1 MWFWPCRCFSLYSN
15 KHRLLIVYG
24 GYSRLVFTGTFS
36 FTCGS
41 LTEGGVSY
49 GKCVDL
55 VLMDTRAC
63 AVVYLN
69 GLWKHGCAVECLFMC
84 LVMDASVQQDL
95 TRIPLEKVESYF
107 LILSAIEQNL
117 AQAKK
122 IQGEVSEV
130 GYHPLRVKN
139 KCRTLILML
148 QKGSNRETVLR
159 KRFALWRSTEILMR
173 QVLIIALT
181 LRQLPPEF

>member
-1 MWFWPCRCFSLYSN
+1 
-15 KHRLLIVYG
+15 
-24 GYSRLVFTGTFS
+24 
-36 FTCGS
+36 
-41 LTEGGVSY
+41 
-49 GKCVDL
+49 
-55 VLMDTRAC
+55 MDTWAC

-69 GLWKHGCAVECLFMC
+69 RLWKHGCAVEYVFMC
-84 LVMDASVQQDL
+84 LIVDASVQQDL

-130 GYHPLRVKN
+130 RYQPLRVKN
-139 KCRTLILML
+139 KCKTLILML

-159 KRFALWRSTEILMR
+159 KRFAL
-173 QVLIIALT
+173 
-181 LRQLPPEF
+181 